1 MEMEVER
8 GPPSPSRREREWMES
23 QRWWKEREKGMEG
36 NRRRGRYN
44 EDGDG
49 DRLRRRWRCRWR
61 FRWRFRWRGRWRW
74 IEREREI

>member
-44 EDGDG
+44 EK
-49 DRLRRRWRCRWR
+49 
-61 FRWRFRWRGRWRW
+61 
-74 IEREREI
+74 EMKMEMEID